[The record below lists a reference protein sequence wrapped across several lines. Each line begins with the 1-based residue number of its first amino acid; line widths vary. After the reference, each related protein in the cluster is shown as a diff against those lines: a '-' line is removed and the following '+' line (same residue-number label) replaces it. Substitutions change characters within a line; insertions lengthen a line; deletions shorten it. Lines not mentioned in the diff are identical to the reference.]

1 MFPVTDKSKSIV
13 DALFNRINELGVTV
27 FTKTQVT
34 KLLRK
39 DDQIIGVETE
49 LEKIYA
55 PCVVLTTG
63 GRTYPSTGATGDGYK
78 LAKKWGIP
86 SARSTLPNHLLFL
99 KNLLSLIKRCKV
111 SLYKMLI

>member
-49 LEKIYA
+49 LEKFMRR
-55 PCVVLTTG
+55 VL
-63 GRTYPSTGATGDGYK
+63 Y
-78 LAKKWGIP
+78 
-86 SARSTLPNHLLFL
+86 
-99 KNLLSLIKRCKV
+99 
-111 SLYKMLI
+111 

>member
-13 DALFNRINELGVTV
+13 DALFNRINELGDTV

-39 DDQIIGVETE
+39 DVQIIGVETE
-49 LEKIYA
+49 LENIYA

-78 LAKKWGIP
+78 LAKKMGHTISP
-86 SARSTLPNHLLFL
+86 
-99 KNLLSLIKRCKV
+99 
-111 SLYKMLI
+111 LYPT